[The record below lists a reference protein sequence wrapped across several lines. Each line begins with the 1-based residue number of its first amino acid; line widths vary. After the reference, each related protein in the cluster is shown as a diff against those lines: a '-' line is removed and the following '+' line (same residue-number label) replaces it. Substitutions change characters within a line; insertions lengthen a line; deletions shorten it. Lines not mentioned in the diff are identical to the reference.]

1 MKRVILGRYCTTCDT
16 TYFSRARHD
25 FRPCPCWISS
35 GRKTGGYIDGGRDYA
50 KVGGTGVMVR
60 ITLEQSD
67 TELEE
72 DWRTQDNKYGLI
84 KGNVGTP
91 LIEEK
96 K

>member
-1 MKRVILGRYCTTCDT
+1 MERIILGRYCPTCDT

-50 KVGGTGVMVR
+50 KIGGAGVMVR
-60 ITLEQSD
+60 ITIEQTD
-67 TELEE
+67 RELEE
-72 DWRTQDNKYGLI
+72 DWKSQQNKYGYI

-91 LIEEK
+91 IIKEK

>member
-1 MKRVILGRYCTTCDT
+1 MKRTILGRYCQTCNT

-50 KVGGTGVMVR
+50 KVGGYGTMVR
-60 ITLEQSD
+60 ITIEQSD
-67 TELEE
+67 KELVE
-72 DWRTQDNKYGLI
+72 DWRKQIDKYGHI

-91 LIEEK
+91 LISKED
-96 K
+96 